1 MPIEDRYVAPTFKLI
16 GNSMILGTLEIL
28 AEAYTLS
35 EKAGIGAENMHRL
48 VQGKCLS
55 LFDISVPC

>member
-1 MPIEDRYVAPTFKLI
+1 MPIEDCYVAPTFKLL

-28 AEAYTLS
+28 AEAYTLA

-48 VQGKCLS
+48 VQGKYLS
-55 LFDISVPC
+55 